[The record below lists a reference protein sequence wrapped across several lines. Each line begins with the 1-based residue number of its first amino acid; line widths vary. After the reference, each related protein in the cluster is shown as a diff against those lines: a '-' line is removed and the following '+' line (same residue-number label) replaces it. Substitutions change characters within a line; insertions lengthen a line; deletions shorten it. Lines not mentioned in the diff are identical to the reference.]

1 MKKDTEKDDR
11 KKFLLDYTQLDNR
24 LHELGFKCVKTN
36 TPADYHY
43 SHYNKI
49 IDDLYGVEHFVN
61 ETLNLSIRF
70 LRDRHEHK
78 IMMVGTVMQAGNVY
92 TLKEADLC
100 ITHWVK
106 DQKTELLE
114 KLNLIKI

>member
-11 KKFLLDYTQLDNR
+11 KKFLMDYTQLDNR

-36 TPADYHY
+36 TADDYHY
-43 SHYNKI
+43 SHYKQI

-70 LRDRHEHK
+70 LRDRNKHK
-78 IMMVGTVMQAGNVY
+78 IMIVGTVMQAGNVY
-92 TLKEADLC
+92 TLKEADLFL
-100 ITHWVK
+100 TNWVK
-106 DQKTELLE
+106 DQKNKLIE